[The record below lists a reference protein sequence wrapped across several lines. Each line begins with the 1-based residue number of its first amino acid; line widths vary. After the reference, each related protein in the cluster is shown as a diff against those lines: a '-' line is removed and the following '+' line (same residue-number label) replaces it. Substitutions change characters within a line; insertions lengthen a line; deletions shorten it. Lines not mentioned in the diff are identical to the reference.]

1 MKINL
6 TQLLSA
12 CRYETSRSS
21 GPGGQHVNKTETK
34 VTLYFNIGDSPALSE
49 EQKAMLHA
57 KYPNRINESGE
68 LYIHASASRSQS
80 ANKEAAILK
89 LYTLVTEALLPRK
102 KRVRTRP
109 TSASK
114 AQRLKVKKI
123 KSEKKEGRRRKFD

>member
-6 TQLLSA
+6 TQLLST

-34 VTLYFNIGDSPALSE
+34 VTLYFNIGDSPALTE
-49 EQKAMLHA
+49 EQKNLVYS
-57 KYPNRINESGE
+57 KYPNRINEAGE

-80 ANKEAAILK
+80 SNKETAILK
-89 LYTLVTEALLPRK
+89 MYTLVTEALIPRK

-109 TSASK
+109 SPASK

-123 KSEKKEGRRRKFD
+123 KSEKKEGRRRKFE

>member
-6 TQLLSA
+6 TQLLST

-34 VTLYFNIGDSPALSE
+34 VTLYFNIGDSPALTE
-49 EQKAMLHA
+49 EQKNLVYA
-57 KYPNRINESGE
+57 KYPNRINEAGE
-68 LYIHASASRSQS
+68 FYIHASASRSQS
-80 ANKEAAILK
+80 ANKETAILK
-89 LYTLVTEALLPRK
+89 LYTLVAEALIPRK

-109 TSASK
+109 TAASK

-123 KSEKKEGRRRKFD
+123 KAEKKEGRRRKFD

>member
-6 TQLLSA
+6 PQLLST

-34 VTLYFNIGDSPALSE
+34 VTLYFNIGDSPALTE
-49 EQKAMLHA
+49 EQKNLVHT
-57 KYPNRINESGE
+57 KYPNRINEAGE

-80 ANKEAAILK
+80 ANKETAILK
-89 LYTLVTEALLPRK
+89 LYTLVTEALIPRK

-109 TSASK
+109 TPASR

-123 KSEKKEGRRRKFD
+123 KAEKKEGRRRKFD